1 MTTVPME
8 PVAAP
13 EPRWRALLGTNLADR
28 LYRGVLTTLALLM
41 PLLLLALVGELATSA
56 WPAIQRFGLS
66 FLWTSVWDPV
76 AGIYG
81 AAPMIFGTLASS
93 LLALVIAVPL
103 SLGVAIY
110 LTEFAPKWLRQPVA
124 FLVELLA
131 AIPSVVYGLWGIFVL
146 IPFLRTVVVPPLR
159 AAFGWT
165 PFLSGVFYGNSLLAG
180 SVILAIMIVPYIA
193 AVSREVLL
201 AVPVSQREAALGMGA
216 TRWEAV
222 WTAVV
227 PYGRAG
233 LIGAVI
239 LGLGRALG
247 ETMAVTMLIGNRHDI
262 GLSVL
267 QPAYTMAAA
276 IANEFSEAT
285 TSIYLSA
292 LFEVGLILFVVTVAV
307 NALAR
312 VLIWR
317 VARGTAVGAG
327 RCERASAAPPLGQ
340 RHHDRP
346 GSRAVLGGGP
356 RPGPD
361 SRASRRERRV
371 VSRLE
376 LFRQESGPGRAIGR
390 RRGQRDRGNGDHR
403 RPRRAHRPPGRDR
416 HRPLSRRVRV
426 GPPRLGRAVRGGC
439 PERHPVDRGRHL
451 RVDLAREA
459 DGPFLRARRERG
471 ARGAHGADA
480 GPDHRGDGAARP
492 PHAA

>member
-13 EPRWRALLGTNLADR
+13 EPRWRALRGTNLADR
-28 LYRGVLTTLALLM
+28 LYRGVLTTLAILM

-222 WTAVV
+222 WTVVV

-317 VARGTAVGAG
+317 VARGTAVG
-327 RCERASAAPPLGQ
+327 
-340 RHHDRP
+340 
-346 GSRAVLGGGP
+346 SRAL
-356 RPGPD
+356 
-361 SRASRRERRV
+361 
-371 VSRLE
+371 
-376 LFRQESGPGRAIGR
+376 
-390 RRGQRDRGNGDHR
+390 
-403 RPRRAHRPPGRDR
+403 
-416 HRPLSRRVRV
+416 
-426 GPPRLGRAVRGGC
+426 
-439 PERHPVDRGRHL
+439 
-451 RVDLAREA
+451 
-459 DGPFLRARRERG
+459 
-471 ARGAHGADA
+471 
-480 GPDHRGDGAARP
+480 
-492 PHAA
+492 